1 MRAKEFL
8 QEIDAAHGIQSLA
21 ASLATVGDIIGTIDG
36 YNVTSYTDSS
46 AIFYMLKNDSS
57 IISYVAISNELY
69 YNNRHA
75 IHQYENVS
83 KIAGAMTALL
93 AYITKKLGLKLVF
106 LPTEKMTKDGIGW
119 VIKIITAGG
128 RGFTITDQNFIEIN
142 VDDIMKEW
150 DESLTGNYSKT
161 AIFVENTSN
170 RFNKIFEDQTGL
182 LKPPI
187 MFIGDTRLL

>member
-1 MRAKEFL
+1 MRATEFL

-46 AIFYMLKNDSS
+46 AIFYVLKNDSS

-69 YNNRHA
+69 YDNRHA

-106 LPTEKMTKDGIGW
+106 LPTEK
-119 VIKIITAGG
+119 
-128 RGFTITDQNFIEIN
+128 
-142 VDDIMKEW
+142 
-150 DESLTGNYSKT
+150 
-161 AIFVENTSN
+161 
-170 RFNKIFEDQTGL
+170 
-182 LKPPI
+182 
-187 MFIGDTRLL
+187 